1 MKLLLENW
9 RQFLTEQQGKML
21 SIFDFDDT
29 IAASKSRTMARDQKT
44 GEVIQVP
51 DQATQAAMVA
61 RGGYDFDFSEFDLVV
76 DPEEITPIVNK
87 MRQRLKEPSTQVM
100 VLTARAPTAED
111 DIQNYLNTLEPPID
125 TENVVI
131 FGTEGGNKGQFLLGY
146 LGRNPGFTDIEFH
159 DDSMKNVK
167 DMKKARDFLGN
178 NIRSFKIY
186 HVDDGSPSLVET
198 KG

>member
-9 RQFLTEQQGKML
+9 KRYLTEQQGKML

-29 IAASKSRTMARDQKT
+29 IAASKSRTMARDQRT
-44 GEVIQVP
+44 GEVVRVP
-51 DQATQAAMVA
+51 DQATQDAMVA

-111 DIQNYLNTLEPPID
+111 DIQNYLNTLEPPIN
-125 TENVVI
+125 TENIVI
-131 FGTEGGNKGQFLLGY
+131 FGTEG
-146 LGRNPGFTDIEFH
+146 
-159 DDSMKNVK
+159 
-167 DMKKARDFLGN
+167 
-178 NIRSFKIY
+178 
-186 HVDDGSPSLVET
+186 
-198 KG
+198 